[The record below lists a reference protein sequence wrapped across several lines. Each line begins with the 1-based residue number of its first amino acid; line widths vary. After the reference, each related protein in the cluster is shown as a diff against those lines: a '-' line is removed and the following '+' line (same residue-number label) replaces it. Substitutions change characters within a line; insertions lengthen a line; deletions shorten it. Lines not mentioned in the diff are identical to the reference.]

1 MNPDDHHLTARYP
14 QARLLVIDDE
24 PANVELLEQTLR
36 NAGYEHVL
44 STTDPSTGLAIA
56 REWAP
61 DLVLLDLL
69 MPSLSGHEVLTNLRG
84 IDGAIDIPVLVLTA
98 DARPETRRRALVE
111 GATDF
116 LTKPLDLLE
125 VLLRV
130 GSLLHTNALH
140 AELRQRTV
148 DLEAELERRLADHLG
163 EREHLL
169 AKLSDAHEAERSRIA
184 REVHDETI
192 QAMIAVAMQ
201 LEALA
206 VAAPEHRAQ
215 LEDLVR
221 GAREAIGRLRAL
233 IIDLGSAGL
242 DDGGLEAGLRELA
255 RRAFGAAATV
265 EVDEAAQPP
274 PHIAVQLYRI
284 AQAAISNARQHSDCQ
299 HLHLSLT
306 RTGDDVELTLTD
318 DGIGFDPDTVAEQT
332 RPDHIGMAVM
342 HERVALLGG
351 TAHVSSAPGEGTTVH
366 VRIPMPATP
375 QLTTSVSPTIITQH
389 DNPGSVT

>member
-1 MNPDDHHLTARYP
+1 VIPDDHHLTARYP
-14 QARLLVIDDE
+14 EARLLVIDDE

-84 IDGAIDIPVLVLTA
+84 IDAAIDIPVLVLTA

-140 AELRQRTV
+140 SELRQRTV

-201 LEALA
+201 LETMA
-206 VAAPEHRAQ
+206 VSAPEHREQ
-215 LEDLVR
+215 LDELVR
-221 GAREAIGRLRAL
+221 GAREAIRRLRML

-265 EVDEAAQPP
+265 EVGEAAQPP

-299 HLHLSLT
+299 HVHLSL
-306 RTGDDVELTLTD
+306 RRVGDDVELTLTD
-318 DGIGFDPDTVAEQT
+318 DGIGFDPDAVAEQS

-351 TAHVSSAPGEGTTVH
+351 GAHVSSAPGEGTTVRI
-366 VRIPMPATP
+366 RIPMPATP
-375 QLTTSVSPTIITQH
+375 LLTTSVSPTIHQH
-389 DNPGSVT
+389 DDPGSST